1 MPSLSNRRRIVGN
14 PVVFF
19 EVFAKSSD
27 KIGKFY
33 KELFGWQ
40 INTDPKL
47 NYGYVDTGAGKGI
60 PGGIGQTRDN
70 QPNMLTFY
78 VEVPDIDKA
87 LEAANRLGAKTVMP
101 KTVIP
106 GAATIGLFAD
116 PEGHVVGLVLPR

>member
-1 MPSLSNRRRIVGN
+1 MGN

-19 EVFAKSSD
+19 EVFAKGSD
-27 KIGKFY
+27 KVRSFY
-33 KELFGWQ
+33 KDLFGWQ
-40 INTDPKL
+40 ANVDPKL
-47 NYGYVDTGAGKGI
+47 NYAYIDTGANKGI
-60 PGGIGQTRDN
+60 PGGIGQTRDG
-70 QPNMLTFY
+70 QPSMLTFY

-87 LEAANRLGAKTVMP
+87 LEQANKLGGKTVMP

>member
-1 MPSLSNRRRIVGN
+1 VGN

-27 KIGKFY
+27 TVKKFY

-40 INTDPKL
+40 ITTDPNL
-47 NYGYVDTGAGKGI
+47 NYGYVETGGGKGI
-60 PGGIGQTRDN
+60 PGGIGQTRDG
-70 QPNMLTFY
+70 QPTMLTFY

-87 LEAANRLGAKTVMP
+87 LESANKLGAKTVMP

-106 GAATIGLFAD
+106 NAATIGLFAD
-116 PEGHVVGLVLPR
+116 PEGNVVGLVLPR

>member
-1 MPSLSNRRRIVGN
+1 MGN

-19 EVFAKSSD
+19 EIFAKGSD
-27 KIGKFY
+27 KIRSFY
-33 KELFGWQ
+33 KDLFGWQ
-40 INTDPKL
+40 ANVDPKL
-47 NYGYVDTGAGKGI
+47 NYAYVDTGGSKGI

-70 QPNMLTFY
+70 QPSLLTFY

-87 LEAANRLGAKTVMP
+87 LEKANKLGGKTIMP

-106 GAATIGLFAD
+106 NAATIGLFAD